1 MIAVE
6 RPGWVSDAIALLLR
20 RQGFPYVALVP
31 GSSYRGLH
39 DSFVNL
45 LGDEQ
50 PQMLMCLHEEH
61 AIAIAHGYA
70 KVTGKP
76 MLAAIH
82 ANVGLMHA
90 SMAIYN
96 AWGDRVPMVIVGA
109 NGPVDAAKRRPWTD
123 WVHTA
128 RDQAAM
134 VRAFTK
140 WDDAPA
146 SLDAA
151 FESLVRAMQLTSTPP
166 HGPTYVVLDADMQEH
181 ALASEPELPALAR
194 FAAPRPA
201 VPSAADVH
209 EILTLLRSAKAPLIA
224 LGRVARTNAAWNGRI
239 ALAEALNARVI
250 SDMKVGSTFPT
261 AHPLHV
267 GVPGGSRLK
276 ADAAAAVR
284 EADVILSLEAVDL
297 AGMLRQA
304 AGAERIGATI
314 VSASL
319 DRYVHNGASMD
330 HQALPAVDLDLA
342 VGPDQLVD
350 ALLEALGNP
359 APGQRVPQKAPLPT
373 KAAPD
378 ALLTTAIIAEMA
390 QHAFAGEETTYIR
403 VPRGGG
409 DYRFDDPLGFLGSD
423 GGGGVGGGAGFAVG
437 AALALR
443 GGGRLPVAILGDGDY
458 LMGVNALW
466 TAVTGKIPL
475 LVIVANNRG
484 YGNDIQHQGH
494 VAEHRRRDPS
504 RKTIGTTIADPP
516 PDCAAAARSFGAAA
530 AGPVRTVAEFEI
542 ALDRAREAVRAGGV
556 FVIDAITAPQD

>member
-1 MIAVE
+1 LTTAE

-39 DSFVNL
+39 DSLVNL
-45 LGDEQ
+45 LGDER
-50 PQMLMCLHEEH
+50 PQMLVCLHEEH

-96 AWGDRVPMVIVGA
+96 AWCDRVPMVIVGA

-134 VRAFTK
+134 VRPYTK

-146 SLDAA
+146 SLEAA
-151 FESLVRAMQLTSTPP
+151 LESLVRAMQLTSTPP
-166 HGPTYVVLDADMQEH
+166 YGPAYVVLDADMQEH
-181 ALASEPELPALAR
+181 PLPSEAELPVLTRYAV
-194 FAAPRPA
+194 PRAA
-201 VPSAADVH
+201 VPSAADVQ
-209 EILTLLRSAKAPLIA
+209 EILALLRNAKSPLIS
-224 LGRVARTNAAWNGRI
+224 LGRVARTEAAWNARI

-267 GVPGGSRLK
+267 GVPHGSRLK

-284 EADVILSLEAVDL
+284 EADVILSLAAVDL
-297 AGMLRQA
+297 AGMVRQA
-304 AGAERIGATI
+304 GNGERIAATI

-330 HQALPAVDLDLA
+330 HQALPAVDIDLA
-342 VGPDQLVD
+342 VGPEQLVD
-350 ALLEALGNP
+350 ALLVALGNP
-359 APGQRVPQKAPLPT
+359 ARQMRAPQPPAPPANAPPGAPLT
-373 KAAPD
+373 TEILAAM
-378 ALLTTAIIAEMA
+378 TE
-390 QHAFAGEETTYIR
+390 HAFAGDRPTYVR
-403 VPRGGG
+403 LPRGGG
-409 DYRFDDPLGFLGSD
+409 DYHFDEPLGFLGAD
-423 GGGGVGGGAGFAVG
+423 GGGGVGNGPGFAVG

-443 GGGRLPVAILGDGDY
+443 GSGRLPVAILGDGDY

-466 TAVTGKIPL
+466 TAVAAKIPL

-484 YGNDIQHQGH
+484 YGNDITHQGH
-494 VAEHRRRDPS
+494 VAEHRGREVS
-504 RKTIGTTIADPP
+504 RKTIGTTITGPP
-516 PDCAAAARSFGAAA
+516 PDCAGAARSFGADA
-530 AGPVRTVAEFEI
+530 AGPVGTVAEFAA
-542 ALDRAREAVRAGGV
+542 ALTQARDIVRAGGV
-556 FVIDAITAPQD
+556 FIIDAVTAET